1 MRNKVENVKLGKFN
15 VASLVSTTLAVCTFA
30 LWLATFAVT
39 PWDHKISLTKNFHVS
54 VWKGFSGDTF
64 GRLVI
69 FNDAQYGPYRGSIMS
84 LGGEDTHET
93 RRGWH
98 AGDYDVGQ
106 ITFTNLDSTSDKLK
120 ACDLPGIYF
129 RYWQMHDQERPLWT
143 LMISLWYPLFLFSI
157 LPVIW
162 IFHHWRLR
170 HSKSSHC

>member
-1 MRNKVENVKLGKFN
+1 MRNKVINVKLGKFN
-15 VASLVSTTLAVCTFA
+15 SAALVSTILAVCTFV

-39 PWDHKISLTKNFHVS
+39 PWDHKISLTKHFHVS

-69 FNDAQYGPYRGSIMS
+69 FNDVQYGPYRGSIMS

-98 AGDYDVGQ
+98 AGDYDVSQ
-106 ITFTNLDSTSDKLK
+106 ITLTNLDSTSDKLK

-162 IFHHWRLR
+162 IFHSWRLR
-170 HSKSSHC
+170 HSKSSHS